1 MEEEV
6 EREIFMHISFH
17 HSHHSVN
24 ERNVECFVVTQ
35 STIYEIYLFIFLQ
48 MNTKTRHGR
57 ERAFNA
63 VAVLQPQSTNVE
75 MKKMREK
82 VFFCVC
88 TLFIPLMY
96 NKKKKDVFWINIRF
110 TTCCHHQSKNC
121 LTTFIASPF
130 VCVIGKAL
138 KNVIAENN

>member
-24 ERNVECFVVTQ
+24 ERDVECFVVTQ

-57 ERAFNA
+57 ERE
-63 VAVLQPQSTNVE
+63 LL
-75 MKKMREK
+75 MLLL
-82 VFFCVC
+82 FC
-88 TLFIPLMY
+88 
-96 NKKKKDVFWINIRF
+96 
-110 TTCCHHQSKNC
+110 
-121 LTTFIASPF
+121 SPSQRMSR
-130 VCVIGKAL
+130 
-138 KNVIAENN
+138 